1 VPSQSWIITT
11 AVGTGERGFAGDGGP
26 AKHAVLN
33 GPFDVGFDAD
43 GNLYFSDTFNHRIR
57 RVDART
63 GIITTCAGSGEAGYS
78 GDGGPATR
86 ARLNEPYGIAID
98 KGANVYIAD
107 RQNHCV
113 RRVDGPSGVIT
124 TFAGKGAA
132 GFSGDGG
139 PASRAGMVE
148 PNGLALDPVH
158 GRLFIADVAD
168 HRVRVVDLGAGTIST
183 FAGTGEA
190 QHSGDGGPATAAGVF
205 GARAVKVATDGTV
218 YILERQ
224 GSTLRAVDPRTGIIT
239 TRAGTGARGYSGDG
253 GPARDAVFDAPK
265 EFALDPGGDI
275 LIVDTENH
283 AIRRIYAAT
292 GVVETIAGGRKSGE
306 GDGGPAQAAGLG
318 RPHGAV
324 VGPDGSIYI
333 GDTENHRVRRLV
345 RQG

>member
-1 VPSQSWIITT
+1 MPSQSWIITT

-26 AKHAVLN
+26 AERALLN

-57 RVDART
+57 RVDALT

-98 KGANVYIAD
+98 KAANVYIAD
-107 RQNHCV
+107 RHNHCV
-113 RRVDGPSGVIT
+113 RRVEGASGVIT
-124 TFAGKGAA
+124 TLAGNGAA
-132 GFSGDGG
+132 GFSGEGG

-148 PNGLALDPVH
+148 PNGLALDPAQ

-168 HRVRVVDLGAGTIST
+168 HRVRVVDLATGGIST

-190 QHSGDGGPATAAGVF
+190 RHSGDGGPATAAGVF
-205 GARAVKVATDGTV
+205 GARAVKVAADGTV

-224 GSTLRAVDPRTGIIT
+224 GSTLRAVDPRTGIIAT
-239 TRAGTGARGYSGDG
+239 WAGTGARGYGGDG

-275 LIVDTENH
+275 LIVDTESH
-283 AIRRIYAAT
+283 AIRRIYAAN
-292 GVVETIAGGRKSGE
+292 GIVETIAGGRKSGE
-306 GDGGPAQAAGLG
+306 GDGGPGTAAGLG

-333 GDTENHRVRRLV
+333 GDTENHRIRKLV
-345 RQG
+345 RQN

>member
-1 VPSQSWIITT
+1 MPSQSWIITT
-11 AVGTGERGFAGDGGP
+11 AVGTGERGFAGDDGP
-26 AKHAVLN
+26 AERAFLN

-63 GIITTCAGSGEAGYS
+63 GIITTCAGSGEAGYA
-78 GDGGPATR
+78 GDGGPAIR

-98 KGANVYIAD
+98 KAANVYIAD
-107 RQNHCV
+107 RHNHCV
-113 RRVDGPSGVIT
+113 RRVDGVSGVIT
-124 TFAGKGAA
+124 TFAGNGAA
-132 GFSGDGG
+132 GFGGDGG

-148 PNGLALDPVH
+148 PNGLALGPAQR
-158 GRLFIADVAD
+158 RLFITDVAD
-168 HRVRVVDLGAGTIST
+168 HRVRVVDLSAGAIST

-190 QHSGDGGPATAAGVF
+190 QHCGDGGPAGAAGVF
-205 GARAVKVATDGTV
+205 GARAVKVAADGTV

-224 GSTLRAVDPRTGIIT
+224 GSTLRAVEPRTGVIT
-239 TRAGTGARGYSGDG
+239 TVAGTGARGYDGDG

-265 EFALDPGGDI
+265 EFALDPAGDI

-283 AIRRIYAAT
+283 AIRRIYSAN

-324 VGPDGSIYI
+324 VGPDGAIYI
-333 GDTENHRVRRLV
+333 GDTENHRIRKLV
-345 RQG
+345 RQN